1 MSDKKVLLIESSPWG
16 ISFDKKNLKES
27 MEIKEQGDTL
37 ILKGVPCTILDKK
50 NQNGR
55 NYGSAMMAKSIEDA
69 KDFINSRSALCQA
82 HDHPEGSF
90 VRPIDASHIV
100 TRAYIEK
107 VPNVGEVLF
116 NDWEILPTS
125 HGKDLAALIQSN
137 VSLGTSIRGLGNMN
151 GSLVEDYEFLGT
163 DVVGNPSSG
172 TFTRMFDK
180 PVVVESVECKVQ
192 EDSTTEDD
200 NKSDL
205 IADEND
211 DETKLGDKEMVEV
224 NLSDLPELTKQVKH
238 EGVEIAVTA
247 NPEPIKA
254 APMQA
259 VNVQKEP
266 ANVAELDPADGKVIG
281 TAPMVSDAKKIGDQS
296 YAQSDRANVLARE
309 QNRLGDRCVEL
320 ANMLKESRENLAN
333 TAAKYQESQK
343 LINNLMRQLSVIH
356 EALGGKDPNA
366 FREEY
371 ETKLKEVKES
381 ADKNLAD
388 FIADKRTKTI
398 QMAEALV
405 EEATTKHTQLSE
417 SYEAKLAVKDAEISK
432 LHESLKESSMTQ
444 HLNEVQVT
452 KDKMQMRRDHSKKLH
467 EAVNKVSER
476 SVDMNKRMMVEA
488 LNMVKVSMEEG
499 SKIRQEL
506 TQEIEQQKNLFES
519 VSQYFE
525 IACTLNDALSQ
536 ALTEACQAGR
546 KKHRKESLRRQL
558 RGHR

>member
-1 MSDKKVLLIESSPWG
+1 MSDKKTLLIESSPWG

-55 NYGSAMMAKSIEDA
+55 NYGSAMMAKSINDA

-172 TFTRMFDK
+172 TFTKMFDK
-180 PVVVESVECKVQ
+180 PVVVESVECKVPY
-192 EDSTTEDD
+192 STTEN

-205 IADEND
+205 IVENNN
-211 DETKLGDKEMVEV
+211 ETKLGDKEMVDV
-224 NLSDLPELTKQVKH
+224 NISDSAKQIQH

-281 TAPMVSDAKKIGDQS
+281 TAPMVADAKKIGDQS

-320 ANMLKESRENLAN
+320 ANMLKESRENLSS
-333 TAAKYQESQK
+333 TAAKFQESQK
-343 LINNLMRQLSVIH
+343 LVNSLMSQLSVIH
-356 EALGGKDPNA
+356 EALGGKDPNT

-371 ETKLKEVKES
+371 ENKLKEVKES

-405 EEATTKHTQLSE
+405 EEATNKHAQLSE
-417 SYEAKLAVKDAEISK
+417 SYEAKLSVKDTEIEK
-432 LHESLKESSMTQ
+432 LHESLKESSMAK
-444 HLNEVQVT
+444 HLSEVQYT

-476 SVDMNKRMMVEA
+476 SVDMNKRMMAEA
-488 LNMVKVSMEEG
+488 LNMVKMSMEEG
-499 SKIRQEL
+499 TKIREEL
-506 TQEIEQQKNLFES
+506 THEIEQQKNLFES

>member
-1 MSDKKVLLIESSPWG
+1 MSDKKTLLIESSPWG

-55 NYGSAMMAKSIEDA
+55 NYGSAMMAKSINDA

-151 GSLVEDYEFLGT
+151 GCLVEDYEFLGT

-172 TFTRMFDK
+172 TFTKMFDK
-180 PVVVESVECKVQ
+180 PVVVESVECKVPY
-192 EDSTTEDD
+192 STTEN

-205 IADEND
+205 IVENSN
-211 DETKLGDKEMVEV
+211 ETKLGDKEMVDV
-224 NLSDLPELTKQVKH
+224 NISDSAKQIQH

-281 TAPMVSDAKKIGDQS
+281 TAPMVADAKKIGDQS

-320 ANMLKESRENLAN
+320 ANMLKESRENLSS
-333 TAAKYQESQK
+333 TAAKFQESQK
-343 LINNLMRQLSVIH
+343 LVNSLMNQLSVIH
-356 EALGGKDPNA
+356 EALGGKDPNT

-371 ETKLKEVKES
+371 ENKLKEVKES

-405 EEATTKHTQLSE
+405 EEATNKHAQLSE
-417 SYEAKLAVKDAEISK
+417 SYEAKLSVKDTEIEK
-432 LHESLKESSMTQ
+432 LHESLKESSMAK
-444 HLNEVQVT
+444 HLSEVQYT

-476 SVDMNKRMMVEA
+476 SVDMNKRMMAEA
-488 LNMVKVSMEEG
+488 LNMVKMSMEEG
-499 SKIRQEL
+499 TKIREEL
-506 TQEIEQQKNLFES
+506 THEIEQQKNLFES

>member
-1 MSDKKVLLIESSPWG
+1 MSDKKTLLIESSPWG

-55 NYGSAMMAKSIEDA
+55 NYGSAMMAKSINDA

-151 GSLVEDYEFLGT
+151 GSFVEDYEFLGT

-172 TFTRMFDK
+172 TFTKMFDK
-180 PVVVESVECKVQ
+180 PVVVESVECKVPY
-192 EDSTTEDD
+192 STTEN

-205 IADEND
+205 IVENSN
-211 DETKLGDKEMVEV
+211 ETKLGDKEMVDV
-224 NLSDLPELTKQVKH
+224 NISDSAKQIQH

-281 TAPMVSDAKKIGDQS
+281 TAPMVADAKKIGDQS

-320 ANMLKESRENLAN
+320 ANMLKESRENLSS
-333 TAAKYQESQK
+333 TAAKFQESQK
-343 LINNLMRQLSVIH
+343 LVNSLMNQLSVIH
-356 EALGGKDPNA
+356 EALGGKDPNT

-371 ETKLKEVKES
+371 ENKLKEVKES

-405 EEATTKHTQLSE
+405 EEATNKHAQLSE
-417 SYEAKLAVKDAEISK
+417 SYEAKLSVKDTEIEK
-432 LHESLKESSMTQ
+432 LQESLKESSMAK
-444 HLNEVQVT
+444 HLSEVQYT

-476 SVDMNKRMMVEA
+476 SVDMNKRMMSEA
-488 LNMVKVSMEEG
+488 LNMVKMSMEEG
-499 SKIRQEL
+499 TKIREEL
-506 TQEIEQQKNLFES
+506 THEIEQQKNLFES